1 MGNLLQKTIAS
12 ALCISF
18 FLTQATFANQMT
30 GTVLNNV
37 GTGGADIESA
47 TKGFTGFQNGGLL
60 GLDKNKATLNFNG
73 DAIINWG
80 HLNVGGNQSLT
91 FNNDTHV
98 VLNNVLNGMSNF
110 AGDRK
115 STRLNSSHA

>member
-12 ALCISF
+12 ALCVSF

-37 GTGGADIESA
+37 GTGGADIVGSSG
-47 TKGFTGFQNGGLL
+47 GFTGFQNGGLL

-73 DAIINWG
+73 DAVINWG
-80 HLNVGGNQSLT
+80 HLNVAEWKIL
-91 FNNDTHV
+91 
-98 VLNNVLNGMSNF
+98 
-110 AGDRK
+110 
-115 STRLNSSHA
+115 